1 MRIIEVKERT
11 DIFNIKKIISI
22 ICSLISFGSALIG
35 LILGL
40 QSIVAKDW
48 GQLGII
54 FIIPSIFALLIIILD
69 FLVTIEKIKKASV
82 YSYISTLIKIGIII
96 SFIPTTIYDFKYE
109 MKYGTSNLDF
119 DFIIIAL
126 LTVATI
132 PSIFNIIKL
141 TIAKKSKK
149 V

>member
-82 YSYISTLIKIGIII
+82 YSYISTLIKIGIINRFMH
-96 SFIPTTIYDFKYE
+96 FIY
-109 MKYGTSNLDF
+109 S
-119 DFIIIAL
+119 
-126 LTVATI
+126 
-132 PSIFNIIKL
+132 
-141 TIAKKSKK
+141 
-149 V
+149 